1 MGAVDKPATII
12 WRTVEV
18 RGSKE
23 IDAIITPAITADE
36 IGNGHYLDQ
45 RNAHFRQF
53 RQLSAGG
60 FPGALGRKGAEV
72 HLIDYL
78 SLEVNTWPCLI
89 SPLECIGINDLGR
102 AMRPVWLKTRGWIW
116 I

>member
-1 MGAVDKPATII
+1 MGAVDRPTTVI
-12 WRTVEV
+12 WRTVKV

-36 IGNGHYLDQ
+36 IGNRHHLDQ

-53 RQLSAGG
+53 RQLAAGG
-60 FPGALGRKGAEV
+60 FPCALRRKGAEV

-78 SLEVNTWPCLI
+78 SFEVNAWPCLI

-102 AMRPVWLKTRGWIW
+102 AMRSKRLK
-116 I
+116 